1 MKNIIRNIKGT
12 NDILH
17 NETAIWF
24 YLENYIHTFFTKFG
38 YKEIRTPSFESTE
51 LFLRSI
57 GDETDIVSKEMYSW
71 IDQGNNSLTL
81 RPELTA
87 PVARSYIQHQLNK
100 QQKCHKLYYI
110 GSSYRRERPQK
121 GRFRQFK
128 QFGLEAFGSAYA
140 EQDAEIISM
149 AYLLYDSLN
158 IKNLNLKINSI
169 GSKGSRKKYI
179 NKLTDYFLQFEDK
192 LSFTS
197 KERLKSNPLRILD
210 TKIDFEIE
218 LVKNAPKI
226 IDYITDDDRKHFDSL
241 LYTLDNLEI
250 PYEIDYHLVRGLDY
264 YSRTVFEIQTD
275 SLGAQSALCGGGRYD
290 YLIEELGGPA
300 TPSIGFAAGLE
311 RLILAI
317 NLDNDTIIQKPD
329 IYIITTDDSTINTS
343 LNLANQLRIKKNLIV
358 INDTVRRS
366 LKAQMK
372 DANRLNVKYSIII
385 GPDEIDKNIVSIKN
399 METGSQE
406 ELSLEKIID
415 YF

>member
-1 MKNIIRNIKGT
+1 MKNTIRNIKGT
-12 NDILH
+12 KDILH
-17 NETAIWF
+17 NETAIWL
-24 YLENYIHTFFTKFG
+24 YLENYIHDFFKKFG
-38 YKEIRTPSFESTE
+38 YKEIRTPSFENTE

-57 GDETDIVSKEMYSW
+57 GNETDIVSKEMYSW
-71 IDQGNNSLTL
+71 IDQGNNNLTL

-100 QQKCHKLYYI
+100 QQKYHKLYYI

-128 QFGLEAFGSAYA
+128 QFGLEAFGASHA

-158 IKNLNLKINSI
+158 IQNLNLKINSI
-169 GSKGSRKKYI
+169 GSKGSRQKYI
-179 NKLTDYFLQFEDK
+179 NQLTNYFLQFEDK
-192 LSFTS
+192 LSSTS
-197 KERLKSNPLRILD
+197 RERLKTNPLRILD
-210 TKIDFEIE
+210 TKINFEIE

-226 IDYITDDDRKHFDSL
+226 IDYISNEDKKHFDSL
-241 LYTLDNLEI
+241 LFILDDLKI
-250 PYEIDYHLVRGLDY
+250 PYNIDHHLVRGLDY

-275 SLGAQSALCGGGRYD
+275 ALGAQSALCGGGRYD
-290 YLIEELGGPA
+290 YLMEELGGPV

-317 NLDNDTIIQKPD
+317 DLDNDTVMQKPD
-329 IYIITTDDSTINTS
+329 IYIITTDDSAINIA

-358 INDTVRRS
+358 INDTLRRS

-385 GPDEIDKNIVSIKN
+385 GPDEINQNIVSIKN
-399 METGSQE
+399 METGNQKEISFD
-406 ELSLEKIID
+406 KIID

>member
-1 MKNIIRNIKGT
+1 MKNTIRNIKGT
-12 NDILH
+12 KDILH
-17 NETAIWF
+17 NETAIWL
-24 YLENYIHTFFTKFG
+24 YLENYIHDFFKKFG
-38 YKEIRTPSFESTE
+38 YKEIRTPSFENTE

-57 GDETDIVSKEMYSW
+57 GNETDIVSKEMYSW
-71 IDQGNNSLTL
+71 IDQGNNNLTL

-100 QQKCHKLYYI
+100 QQKYHKLYYI

-128 QFGLEAFGSAYA
+128 QFGLEAFGSSHA

-158 IKNLNLKINSI
+158 IQNLNLKINSI
-169 GSKGSRKKYI
+169 GSKGSRQKYI
-179 NKLTDYFLQFEDK
+179 NQLTNYFLQFEDK
-192 LSFTS
+192 LSSTS
-197 KERLKSNPLRILD
+197 RERLKTNPLRILD
-210 TKIDFEIE
+210 TKINFEIE

-226 IDYITDDDRKHFDSL
+226 IDYISNEDKKHFDSL
-241 LYTLDNLEI
+241 LSILDDLKI
-250 PYEIDYHLVRGLDY
+250 PYNIDHHLVRGLDY

-275 SLGAQSALCGGGRYD
+275 ALGAQSALCGGGRYD
-290 YLIEELGGPA
+290 YLMEELGGPV

-317 NLDNDTIIQKPD
+317 DLDNDTVMQKPD
-329 IYIITTDDSTINTS
+329 IYIITTDDSAINIS

-358 INDTVRRS
+358 INDTLRRS

-385 GPDEIDKNIVSIKN
+385 GPDEINQNIVSIKN
-399 METGSQE
+399 METGNQKEISFD
-406 ELSLEKIID
+406 KIID